1 MLLNYLKFAWKVL
14 LRRPFFTAISL
25 FGVSFTLMVLL
36 VVLSMLDDAGGN
48 HAPELRAD
56 RLLYVS
62 SVVQKYK
69 GNGWSNSPVSLD
81 FCRRYVRTLKMPE
94 MVALTSSTNS
104 MTGFADGRSLTLDV
118 AYTDGNFWRV
128 HDFNFLSGR
137 PFSNAEADE
146 GAHVCVVNAH
156 TALAFFGTTT
166 GVAGREIEVGALHY
180 RVAGVVP
187 DVPTVHLYT
196 SADVWVPY
204 HLNAESYGKSSLFG
218 PYMAIILARRSGDI
232 PAIQAEFQA
241 TIRRIPVPEPQ
252 YTLGIYSFAESAL
265 AGIVRSLLG
274 RQDGSA
280 DSSGLTLFWVLLSV
294 AGLLFMLLPALNLM
308 NLNITRI
315 LERSGE
321 IGVRKAFGASGRALV
336 GQFVVENLVLAA
348 LGGVLGLGLAAGA
361 LAIINESHVFPYA
374 NFGLDWRAFFWAL
387 GLAVVFGLLSG
398 VYPAW
403 KMSRLPPVEA
413 LRQTGGGPQ

>member
-1 MLLNYLKFAWKVL
+1 MLLSYLKFAWKVL

-56 RLLYVS
+56 RLLYVTG
-62 SVVQKYK
+62 VMQRWK
-69 GNGWSNSPVSLD
+69 GGGWSNSPVSLD
-81 FCRRYVRTLKMPE
+81 FYRRYVRTLRTPE
-94 MVALTSSTNS
+94 MVALTSQTNS
-104 MTGFADGRSLTLDV
+104 MTGFADGHSLTLDV

-128 HDFNFLSGR
+128 HDFTFLAGR

-146 GAHVCVVNAH
+146 GAHVCVLNAH
-156 TALAFFGTTT
+156 SARAFFGTTA
-166 GVAGREIEVGALHY
+166 GVTGREIELGALHY

-187 DVPTVHLYT
+187 DVPTVHLFS

-204 HLNAESYGKSSLFG
+204 RLNAESFGKSALFG
-218 PYMAIILARRSGDI
+218 PYTAIILARRSADV
-232 PAIQAEFQA
+232 PAIRAEYQHA
-241 TIRRIPVPEPQ
+241 IRIIPLPEPQ
-252 YTLGIYSFAESAL
+252 HTLGIYSFADPAL
-265 AGIVRSLLG
+265 ASLVRSVFGHNQDADADDGLATFWLLLG
-274 RQDGSA
+274 
-280 DSSGLTLFWVLLSV
+280 V

-308 NLNITRI
+308 NLNVTRI

-348 LGGVLGLGLAAGA
+348 VGGLLGLGLAAGA
-361 LAIINESHVFPYA
+361 LALINDSHLFAYA

-413 LRQTGGGPQ
+413 LRHTGGGPQ